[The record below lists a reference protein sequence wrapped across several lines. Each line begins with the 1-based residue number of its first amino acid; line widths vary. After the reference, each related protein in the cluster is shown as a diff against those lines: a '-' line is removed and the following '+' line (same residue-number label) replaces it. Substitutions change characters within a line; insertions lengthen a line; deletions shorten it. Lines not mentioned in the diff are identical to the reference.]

1 MDVESFRTLLA
12 PVTAGTAH
20 RPALKGGRAVVRYM
34 LPDGE
39 IEFTG

>member
-1 MDVESFRTLLA
+1 MDVESFRTLRA

-20 RPALKGGRAVVRYM
+20 RPTVKGGRGVVLYM